1 MTIFQFS
8 KDFKW
13 GTATAAYQIEGS
25 ATADGRGPS
34 IWDTF
39 AKTPGKVFN
48 GDNGDMACD
57 SYHRYE
63 EDIALMNQL
72 GIQSYRFSVSWSRI
86 LPDGDGE
93 INQAGLDYYHRFVDK
108 LLENGIEPFCTLY
121 HWDLPQTLQDAGGWE
136 SSRTVEAFVKFSEI
150 MYREFNGKIKS
161 WLTFNEPWCIAF
173 LSNLL
178 GAHAPGNRDLQTALN
193 VGHGLLLA
201 HGKSVKKFRE
211 LGTEG
216 KIGIAPNMEWAVPY
230 SKSEADKAASE
241 RHIAWF
247 ADWFL
252 DPVFKGEYPHFMV
265 DWFEQAG
272 AKVDVKPGDMEIIS
286 QPIDHLGINY
296 YTMSVDRYNP
306 DSGVLGFE
314 QVDMGLIQTD
324 IGWPVES
331 RGLYEALHYLQKYGN
346 IDIYITENG
355 ACINDEVEYG
365 QVKDFRRIS
374 YLQQHIAQI
383 HRAITDGIQVKGY
396 MAWSMMDNFEWA
408 EGYRMRFG
416 LVHVDYRSLVRTP
429 KESFYWYQNVI
440 RNNWLETR
448 PV

>member
-1 MTIFQFS
+1 MTIFQFP
-8 KDFKW
+8 KDFQW
-13 GTATAAYQIEGS
+13 GTATAAYQIEG
-25 ATADGRGPS
+25 AAAEDGRGPS

-48 GDNGDMACD
+48 GDNGDIACD

-63 EDIALMNQL
+63 EDIALMKQL

-136 SSRTVEAFVKFSEI
+136 SDITVEAFVKFSEI

-211 LGTEG
+211 LGIEG

-252 DPVFKGEYPHFMV
+252 DPVFKGEYPQFMV

-306 DSGVLGFE
+306 DAGVLGFE
-314 QVDMGLIQTD
+314 QIDMGLVQTD

-331 RGLYEALHYLQKYGN
+331 RGLYEALHHLQKYGN

-355 ACINDEVEYG
+355 ACINDEVENG

-448 PV
+448 PL

>member
-1 MTIFQFS
+1 MTIFQFP

-13 GTATAAYQIEGS
+13 GTATAAYQIEG
-25 ATADGRGPS
+25 AAQEDGRGPS

-48 GDNGDMACD
+48 GDNGDIACD
-57 SYHRYE
+57 SYHRFE
-63 EDIALMNQL
+63 EDIELMKQL
-72 GIQSYRFSVSWSRI
+72 GIKTYRFSVSWTRI

-93 INQAGLDYYHRFVDK
+93 INQAGLDFYHRFVDK
-108 LLENGIEPFCTLY
+108 LLENDIEPFCTLY
-121 HWDLPQTLQDAGGWE
+121 HWDLPQTLQDVGGWE
-136 SSRTVEAFVKFSEI
+136 SQRTIEAFVKYSDI
-150 MYREFNGKIKS
+150 MFREFNGKVKS

-211 LGTEG
+211 LGVEG

-252 DPVFKGEYPHFMV
+252 DPVFKGEYPQFMV
-265 DWFEQAG
+265 DWFAEAG
-272 AKVDVKPGDMEIIS
+272 AKVEVKPGDMEIIS
-286 QPIDHLGINY
+286 QPIDHLGVNY

-306 DSGVLGFE
+306 DAGVLGFE
-314 QVDMGLIQTD
+314 QVDMGLVQTD

-331 RGLYEALHYLQKYGN
+331 RGLYEALHHLQKYGN
-346 IDIYITENG
+346 IEIYITENG
-355 ACINDEVEYG
+355 ACINDEVENG

-374 YLQQHIAQI
+374 YLQQHIAQL
-383 HRAITDGIQVKGY
+383 HRAITDGINLKGY

>member
-161 WLTFNEPWCIAF
+161 WLTFNEHGVSPFYPTYWVHMHQVIEICRQHLMLVMVCCWHTANPLRSSVSWVQKVRSVSLQIWNGLF
-173 LSNLL
+173 L
-178 GAHAPGNRDLQTALN
+178 TASQKRIKQQAN
-193 VGHGLLLA
+193 ATSHGLPT
-201 HGKSVKKFRE
+201 GSSTRS
-211 LGTEG
+211 
-216 KIGIAPNMEWAVPY
+216 
-230 SKSEADKAASE
+230 SK
-241 RHIAWF
+241 
-247 ADWFL
+247 
-252 DPVFKGEYPHFMV
+252 
-265 DWFEQAG
+265 
-272 AKVDVKPGDMEIIS
+272 
-286 QPIDHLGINY
+286 
-296 YTMSVDRYNP
+296 
-306 DSGVLGFE
+306 
-314 QVDMGLIQTD
+314 
-324 IGWPVES
+324 
-331 RGLYEALHYLQKYGN
+331 GN
-346 IDIYITENG
+346 ILILWWT
-355 ACINDEVEYG
+355 
-365 QVKDFRRIS
+365 
-374 YLQQHIAQI
+374 
-383 HRAITDGIQVKGY
+383 
-396 MAWSMMDNFEWA
+396 
-408 EGYRMRFG
+408 G
-416 LVHVDYRSLVRTP
+416 LS
-429 KESFYWYQNVI
+429 K
-440 RNNWLETR
+440 
-448 PV
+448 PVLR